1 MGDMDGMDGMGGMGG
16 MMMWMVLW
24 GVVGLAL
31 IGVSIA
37 GIVWVVRRGD
47 GRRRPNPSAESPED
61 VLKRRYAAGEIDEDE
76 FLRRRAGLD

>member
-1 MGDMDGMDGMGGMGG
+1 

-31 IGVSIA
+31 IGLSIA

-47 GRRRPNPSAESPED
+47 SHQRPNPSAESPED